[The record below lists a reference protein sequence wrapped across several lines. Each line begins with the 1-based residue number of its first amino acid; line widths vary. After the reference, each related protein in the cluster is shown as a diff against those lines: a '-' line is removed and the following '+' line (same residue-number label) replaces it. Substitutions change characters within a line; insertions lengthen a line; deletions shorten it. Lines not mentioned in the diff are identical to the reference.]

1 MLGATLTTH
10 GGLIAAW
17 TIDNPD
23 YNTVYIGL
31 SPNNDVTYNPGGV
44 SASLTGT
51 GNGIDVGNV
60 FGTGG
65 TTLNDPRSPQSATY
79 ALFAAYSGGP
89 ATVTVQVNATGL
101 SGFSLSYA
109 AVDLKTG
116 GGSTQDWKWSTDGIT
131 YTGLPDS
138 VSLGIN
144 TSTWSMNSVDFS
156 SASVSSPST
165 LYFQNTIFSGI
176 VGFDNLQVNAVPEPS
191 NYALAAFGL
200 CICFGRR
207 FIRKLA
213 RA

>member
-1 MLGATLTTH
+1 MRHQKVRIMKMIFGWTAGVLMLGATLTTH

-79 ALFAAYSGGP
+79 ALFAAYR
-89 ATVTVQVNATGL
+89 
-101 SGFSLSYA
+101 
-109 AVDLKTG
+109 DRK
-116 GGSTQDWKWSTDGIT
+116 STR
-131 YTGLPDS
+131 L
-138 VSLGIN
+138 
-144 TSTWSMNSVDFS
+144 NSS
-156 SASVSSPST
+156 
-165 LYFQNTIFSGI
+165 
-176 VGFDNLQVNAVPEPS
+176 
-191 NYALAAFGL
+191 
-200 CICFGRR
+200 
-207 FIRKLA
+207 
-213 RA
+213 